1 GVPARRG
8 ERLAHHGHALAWNI
22 GRQGVRTAELGTRKN
37 KPHELP
43 LLVGLGVVEDRWHLR
58 DFRNR
63 RLLRAQEK
71 DELAVADEL
80 LVDAKLTVRGARPL
94 NLAALHGKDRVG
106 RALVARDDAE
116 LGAEP
121 VIEDG
126 WQDVQ

>member
-1 GVPARRG
+1 QDLTLLG
-8 ERLAHHGHALAWNI
+8 
-22 GRQGVRTAELGTRKN
+22 GR
-37 KPHELP
+37 
-43 LLVGLGVVEDRWHLR
+43 GVVEDRWHLR
-58 DFRNR
+58 YFRNR

-80 LVDAKLTVRGARPL
+80 LVDAKLTVRGASPV

-116 LGAEP
+116 LGAEH

-126 WQDVQ
+126 RQDVQRRAGACAPHDELLGEQIRRGSDRGRVPTRAHGGGK